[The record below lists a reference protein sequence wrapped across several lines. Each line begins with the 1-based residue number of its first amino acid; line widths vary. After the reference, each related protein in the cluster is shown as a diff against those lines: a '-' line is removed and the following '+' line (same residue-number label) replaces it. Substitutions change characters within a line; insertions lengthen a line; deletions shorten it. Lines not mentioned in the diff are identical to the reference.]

1 MARAGV
7 GNLQHCHA
15 NMRSHGPSGMDCR
28 FIKPDTIALTQ
39 SDKFKVMQQR
49 GPFRLFSVDGC
60 HTVEHTFS
68 CISWNSILQKA
79 LG

>member
-1 MARAGV
+1 
-7 GNLQHCHA
+7 
-15 NMRSHGPSGMDCR
+15 
-28 FIKPDTIALTQ
+28 
-39 SDKFKVMQQR
+39 VMQQR

-60 HTVEHTFS
+60 HTAEHTFS